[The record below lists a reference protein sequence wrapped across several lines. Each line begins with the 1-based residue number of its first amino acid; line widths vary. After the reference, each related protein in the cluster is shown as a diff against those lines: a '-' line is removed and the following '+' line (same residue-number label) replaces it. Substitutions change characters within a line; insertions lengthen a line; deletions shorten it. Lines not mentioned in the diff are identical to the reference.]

1 MTAVSVRTTGRNYNS
16 LDMSKL
22 LSTFAVNMLTRSEE
36 DHIKAVYALIQDGD
50 SAFTKDIA
58 ERLRTKA
65 SSVTDMLKKLAEKGF
80 LKHEPYYGAKLTA
93 KGQTLALQLV
103 RKHRLWETF
112 LVERL
117 GFGWDEVH
125 DVAEQM
131 EHVAS
136 EKLVDKLDEYLGR
149 PHFDPHGDPI
159 PDKHGKIRPRKTK
172 RLDTCKPGETV
183 RIAAVS
189 ETTDGLL
196 RLLGSK
202 GLRIGT
208 TLVVQEVHA
217 FDGSMD
223 VKPKSGFAFSLSK
236 DVSHHL
242 QVESA

>member
-1 MTAVSVRTTGRNYNS
+1 
-16 LDMSKL
+16 
-22 LSTFAVNMLTRSEE
+22 MLTRSEE
-36 DHIKAVYALIQDGD
+36 DHIKAVYALLQEGER
-50 SAFTKDIA
+50 AFTKDIA

-65 SSVTDMLKKLAEKGF
+65 SSVTDMLKKLSGKAL

-93 KGQTLALQLV
+93 KGEAIALQLV
-103 RKHRLWETF
+103 RRHRLWETF

-131 EHVAS
+131 EHVAND
-136 EKLVDKLDEYLGR
+136 KLIDKLDEYLGR

-159 PDKHGKIRPRKTK
+159 PDKHGRSRSRKTR
-172 RLDTCKPGETV
+172 RLDTCKPGESV

-196 RLLGSK
+196 RLLDAK

-208 TLVVQEVHA
+208 MLAVQEVHA

-223 VKPKSGFAFSLSK
+223 IKPKSGAAFSLSK

-242 QVESA
+242 QVENA

>member
-1 MTAVSVRTTGRNYNS
+1 
-16 LDMSKL
+16 
-22 LSTFAVNMLTRSEE
+22 MLTRSEE
-36 DHIKAVYALIQDGD
+36 DHIKAVYAMLGSGN

-58 ERLRTKA
+58 ERLGTKA
-65 SSVTDMLKKLAEKGF
+65 SSVTDMLKKLTGKG
-80 LKHEPYYGAKLTA
+80 LVKHEPYYGAKLTA
-93 KGQTLALQLV
+93 KGTTHALMLI

-125 DVAEQM
+125 EVAEQM

-136 EKLVDKLDEYLGR
+136 EKLVDRLDEYLGH

-159 PDKHGKIRPRKTK
+159 PDKHGKLRERKTR
-172 RLDTCKPGETV
+172 RLDSCKPGDSV

-202 GLRIGT
+202 GLRLGT
-208 TLVVQEVHA
+208 TLSVQEVHA

-223 VKPKSGFAFSLSK
+223 VKPLARLGGRAGSAFSLSK

-242 QVESA
+242 QVEPA

>member
-1 MTAVSVRTTGRNYNS
+1 
-16 LDMSKL
+16 
-22 LSTFAVNMLTRSEE
+22 MLTRSEE
-36 DHIKAVYALIQDGD
+36 DHIKAVYALLQEADRA
-50 SAFTKDIA
+50 SNKDIA

-65 SSVTDMLKKLAEKGF
+65 SSVTDMLKKLADKGW
-80 LKHEPYYGAKLTA
+80 LKHEPYYGVKLTA
-93 KGQTLALQLV
+93 KGQALALQLV

-112 LVERL
+112 LVDRL

-125 DVAEQM
+125 EVAEQL

-136 EKLVDKLDEYLGR
+136 EKLTDKLDAYLGK
-149 PHFDPHGDPI
+149 PAFDPHGDPI
-159 PDKHGKIRPRKTK
+159 PDRNGRIRERRTK
-172 RLDTCKPGETV
+172 RLDACKAGEQV

-196 RLLGSK
+196 RLLDAK
-202 GLRIGT
+202 GLRIGSE
-208 TLVVQEVHA
+208 LAIQEVHA

-223 VKPKSGFAFSLSK
+223 VKPQRGAAFSLSK

>member
-1 MTAVSVRTTGRNYNS
+1 MH
-16 LDMSKL
+16 
-22 LSTFAVNMLTRSEE
+22 TRSEE
-36 DHIKAVYALIQDGD
+36 DHIKAVFALLQDND

-65 SSVTDMLKKLAEKGF
+65 SSVTDMLKKLAEKK
-80 LKHEPYYGAKLTA
+80 LVKHEPYYGVRLTA
-93 KGQTLALQLV
+93 KGEVLALQLV
-103 RKHRLWETF
+103 RKHRLWEAF
-112 LVERL
+112 LVNRL

-125 DVAEQM
+125 EVAEQL

-136 EKLVDKLDEYLGR
+136 DMLIDKLDAYLGH
-149 PHFDPHGDPI
+149 PSFDPHGDPI
-159 PDKHGKIRPRKTK
+159 PDKNGKMRTRKTK
-172 RLDTCKPGETV
+172 RLSTCAQGDTV

-196 RLLGSK
+196 RLLDSK
-202 GLRIGT
+202 GLRIGSV
-208 TLVVQEVHA
+208 LHVQEVHA

-223 VKPKSGFAFSLSK
+223 VKPKSGSAFSLSK

>member
-1 MTAVSVRTTGRNYNS
+1 
-16 LDMSKL
+16 
-22 LSTFAVNMLTRSEE
+22 MLTRSEE
-36 DHIKAVYALIQDGD
+36 DHIKAIYALLQGGE

-58 ERLRTKA
+58 GRLGTKA
-65 SSVTDMLKKLAEKGF
+65 SSVTDMLKKLSGKNL
-80 LKHEPYYGAKLTA
+80 LKHEPYYGVKLTA
-93 KGQTLALQLV
+93 RGQAIALQLV
-103 RKHRLWETF
+103 RRHRLWETF

-131 EHVAS
+131 EHVAND
-136 EKLVDKLDEYLGR
+136 KLIDKLDGYLGH

-159 PDKHGKIRPRKTK
+159 PDKHGKFRQRKTK
-172 RLDTCKPGETV
+172 RLDVCKAGDNV

-196 RLLGSK
+196 RLLDSK

-208 TLVVQEVHA
+208 ALSVQEVHA
-217 FDGSMD
+217 FDGSLD
-223 VKPKSGFAFSLSK
+223 VKPKSGSAFSLSK

-242 QVESA
+242 QVEPA

>member
-1 MTAVSVRTTGRNYNS
+1 
-16 LDMSKL
+16 
-22 LSTFAVNMLTRSEE
+22 MLTRSEE
-36 DHIKAVYALIQDGD
+36 DHIKAVYALLQEDE

-65 SSVTDMLKKLAEKGF
+65 SSVTDMLKKLAEKKF
-80 LKHEPYYGAKLTA
+80 LKHEPYYGVKLTV
-93 KGQTLALQLV
+93 KGEAMALQLV
-103 RKHRLWETF
+103 RRHRLWETF

-125 DVAEQM
+125 EVAEQM
-131 EHVAS
+131 EHVAND
-136 EKLVDKLDEYLGR
+136 KLIDKLDEYLGH
-149 PHFDPHGDPI
+149 PHFDPHGDAI
-159 PDKHGKIRPRKTK
+159 PDKLGKIRQRKTK
-172 RLDTCKPGETV
+172 RLDTCTPGETV

-196 RLLGSK
+196 RLLGAK

-208 TLVVQEVHA
+208 TLAVQEVHT

-223 VKPKSGFAFSLSK
+223 VKPKSGSAFSLSK

-242 QVESA
+242 QVEPV